1 MRLGFS
7 SSCKGAAACCQLQAH
22 PLCSF
27 LTKSS
32 LCFLSRN
39 VAFLHLFTKYDRTRV
54 ICDWNGCMH
63 WRYDHSHGTAERVFI
78 GRASEANFCINRADA
93 FHTRVLSQPANTQCD
108 VRCIGAQI
116 FFSGLKDV
124 FVLSH
129 EQDITW
135 LPLKPKKLR
144 AHKQTQRTW
153 MRVLKSK
160 TMPGRGKSQCVPLQ
174 YGV

>member
-78 GRASEANFCINRADA
+78 GCASEANFCINRADA
-93 FHTRVLSQPANTQCD
+93 FHTRVLSRPANTQCD

-116 FFSGLKDV
+116 FFQVLKMFSCFLMNRISLDFLWNLKSCV
-124 FVLSH
+124 HTNKHVLSGYTEKH
-129 EQDITW
+129 
-135 LPLKPKKLR
+135 L
-144 AHKQTQRTW
+144 
-153 MRVLKSK
+153 
-160 TMPGRGKSQCVPLQ
+160 
-174 YGV
+174 

>member
-7 SSCKGAAACCQLQAH
+7 SHVKVLQLAVSSKPTHCAASKVWPHTGYLWLKQLHALEIWSQ
-22 PLCSF
+22 SWYSW
-27 LTKSS
+27 KSIYWPR
-32 LCFLSRN
+32 FWGK
-39 VAFLHLFTKYDRTRV
+39 FLHKQGRCFPHESPVTASKYSMWCKV
-54 ICDWNGCMH
+54 H
-63 WRYDHSHGTAERVFI
+63 WR
-78 GRASEANFCINRADA
+78 ANI
-93 FHTRVLSQPANTQCD
+93 
-108 VRCIGAQI
+108 
-116 FFSGLKDV
+116 FSGLKDV